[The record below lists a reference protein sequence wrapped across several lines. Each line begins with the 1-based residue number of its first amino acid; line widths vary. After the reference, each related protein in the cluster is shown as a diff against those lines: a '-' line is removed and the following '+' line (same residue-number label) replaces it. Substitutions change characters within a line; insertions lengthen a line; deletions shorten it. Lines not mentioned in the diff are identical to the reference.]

1 MSDYLFFASFP
12 PPERVSRHLLICAR
26 AQKPERF
33 FLMLHFMHI
42 MSLVAFF
49 IQVSS
54 FLGGVASVCCYS
66 PMLYVAQHCQ
76 CHALGLLLGLL
87 LSLAIESKAIAH
99 MYTVSVIGHII
110 ISGL

>member
-1 MSDYLFFASFP
+1 MSVYLFFAHFP
-12 PPERVSRHLLICAR
+12 PSERINRHLFMCAR

-33 FLMLHFMHI
+33 FLMMHFMHTV
-42 MSLVAFF
+42 SLVAFF

-54 FLGGVASVCCYS
+54 CLGGVASVCCYS

-87 LSLAIESKAIAH
+87 LSLAIKSKVIAH

>member
-1 MSDYLFFASFP
+1 MSVYLFFAHFP
-12 PPERVSRHLLICAR
+12 PSERINRHLFMCAR

-33 FLMLHFMHI
+33 FLMMHFMHT

-54 FLGGVASVCCYS
+54 CLGGVASVCCYS

-76 CHALGLLLGLL
+76 CNALGLLLGLL
-87 LSLAIESKAIAH
+87 LSLAIKSKVIAH
-99 MYTVSVIGHII
+99 MYTVLVIGHMI